1 MSATHN
7 IESSQGDGAAEE
19 LLDVLAA
26 MAKCLLQ
33 QDAAA
38 LADGADNRG
47 EDMPLRKKSIR
58 QSKSR
63 GTIR

>member
-19 LLDVLAA
+19 LLDVLTA

-38 LADGADNRG
+38 LADRG
-47 EDMPLRKKSIR
+47 EDMPLRKKSI
-58 QSKSR
+58 SR